1 MALPFPEDSAALSE
15 AVKEFC
21 VRNWPLLAE
30 FGWRRYSEA
39 WRGACMIL
47 WEHLAHDVER
57 VKLTREAPRAI
68 VLDYLLETTTNV
80 ASFIADY
87 DPQQSIVLLV
97 MEERWLGG
105 VPYDATQPRAT
116 GSPGLVRGRS
126 LPLTITLQPAPP
138 AVAKRASN

>member
-21 VRNWPLLAE
+21 ARNWPLLAE
-30 FGWRRYSEA
+30 FVWRRYSEA
-39 WRGACMIL
+39 WRGAIMIL
-47 WEHLAHDVER
+47 WEDLAHDVER

-87 DPQQSIVLLV
+87 DPQQSIAYSGGSGEPQRRV
-97 MEERWLGG
+97 MLRLLGG
-105 VPYDATQPRAT
+105 EGPLGRARPGPR
-116 GSPGLVRGRS
+116 
-126 LPLTITLQPAPP
+126 
-138 AVAKRASN
+138 